1 MGIAVS
7 DEARVEPT
15 CAFAQFGQQKIL
27 PSRFATVD
35 HSVISTPQ

>member
-7 DEARVEPT
+7 VDALCAPT

-27 PSRFATVD
+27 LSRLATVD
-35 HSVISTPQ
+35 HSEIKTPQ

>member
-7 DEARVEPT
+7 ADPLAETT
-15 CAFAQFGQQKIL
+15 CALAQFGQQKIL

-35 HSVISTPQ
+35 HSVIKTPQ